1 MKYLYEYRS
10 TSVRKGAPILLP
22 KEEFQGL
29 SGFISMFGFTED
41 AAKYIQDT
49 GATRGIG
56 KLFELYA
63 DTLKL
68 DFDDAPDAEKRALGW
83 LKENGINHKLYRTG
97 NRGHHIHIDI
107 EPMEMRGLAAF
118 FSSVVASLFPGA
130 DINIYKPTGIIRL
143 PGTYHAKTGGKME
156 LVEEYKGS
164 VMNLLSYRRKIPVP
178 IARNHETVDKEQL
191 DYWLTRD
198 LNRSVGKGDRN
209 THIFSLASTAQK
221 LNLDYNLAVELI
233 SNWNQAYC
241 SPPVR
246 GGEMMA
252 TIRSAYK

>member
-22 KEEFQGL
+22 KEEFQDL
-29 SGFISMFGFTED
+29 SGFISLFGFPQD
-41 AAKYIQDT
+41 AADYINDT
-49 GATRGIG
+49 GATRGVG
-56 KLFELYA
+56 KHFPLYA

-83 LKENGINHKLYRTG
+83 LKEKGINHRLYRTG

-107 EPMEMRGLAAF
+107 EPMEMKGLSGF
-118 FSSVVASLFPGA
+118 FASVVSSLFPGA

-156 LVEEYKGS
+156 LVEEYKGTI
-164 VMNLLSYRRKIPVP
+164 MHLMSYKRAIPVP
-178 IARNHETVDKEQL
+178 LIRDNGSVDKEQL

-198 LNRSVGKGDRN
+198 LNKSVGKGDRN
-209 THIFSLASTAQK
+209 THIFSLAATAQK
-221 LNLDYNLAVELI
+221 LELDYNTAVELI

-241 SPPVR
+241 NPPVR

-252 TIRSAYK
+252 TIRSAYR

>member
-10 TSVRKGAPILLP
+10 TSVRKGMPIMLP
-22 KEEFQGL
+22 KEEFIHL
-29 SGFISMFGFTED
+29 NGFISLFGFSQD
-41 AAKYIQDT
+41 AVDYILST
-49 GATRGIG
+49 GATRGVG
-56 KLFELYA
+56 KHFALYS

-83 LKENGINHKLYRTG
+83 LKERGINHRLYSTG

-107 EPMEMRGLAAF
+107 KPMEMRGLASF
-118 FSSVVASLFPGA
+118 FASLVGSLFPGA
-130 DINIYKPTGIIRL
+130 DVNIYKPTGIIRL
-143 PGTYHAKTGGKME
+143 PGTYHAKTGGKMK
-156 LVEEYKGS
+156 LVDEYKGTI
-164 VMNLLSYRRKIPVP
+164 MNLLEYKRVIPVP
-178 IARNHETVDKEQL
+178 VVRDSGPVDKEQL

-221 LNLDYNLAVELI
+221 LDLDYNLAVELI
-233 SNWNQAYC
+233 SGWNQTYC
-241 SPPVR
+241 HPPVR
-246 GGEMMA
+246 GGEMLA